1 MIVKRKQGAGFHL
14 LVVIPVQETYE
25 ISPTIRAACER
36 RITSHPEPPEP
47 DLEAA
52 TCDRN
57 VLPRWTAKSLARYTQ
72 AFILAKATGRVAV
85 AANSLGHLRR

>member
-1 MIVKRKQGAGFHL
+1 VPDFTL
-14 LVVIPVQETYE
+14 LVGTLVQETYE

-57 VLPRWTAKSLARYTQ
+57 VLPGWTAKSLALHTQ
-72 AFILAKATGRVAV
+72 AIVQGAFILAKATDRAAV
-85 AANSLGHLRR
+85 TVNSLGHLRR